1 MKVLDVSFAK
11 DFEVFLGIPDWDH
24 REALPTVQHIGVI
37 ICTLM
42 GRYHEIDSDR
52 EDRYHQDQAAIDEPV
67 VVPSTLGDI
76 IEYLVFSLHNLV
88 IV

>member
-1 MKVLDVSFAK
+1 M
-11 DFEVFLGIPDWDH
+11 
-24 REALPTVQHIGVI
+24 QHIGVI
-37 ICTLM
+37 VGTLM
-42 GRYHEIDSDR
+42 GRYYEIDSDR

>member
-1 MKVLDVSFAK
+1 MKVLDMTFAK
-11 DFEVFLGIPDWDH
+11 DFEVFLGIPDRYH
-24 REALPTVQHIGVI
+24 GEALPTMQHIGVI
-37 ICTLM
+37 VGTLM
-42 GRYHEIDSDR
+42 GRYYEIDSDR